1 MNSTETRGVVPIA
14 GGGEVDGPNQP
25 AAAARQLQ
33 CPACDGRA
41 FTHRDVAR
49 DLHVQRCANCGLML
63 SSMTRRKPKVGQYA
77 NVDLR
82 AYLASVGALR
92 DEQSADIIS
101 FVQPFVPAGSRVLD
115 IGCGFG
121 SFLMRARKA
130 GYVVNGI
137 EPDADACAGANAA
150 LGAGVVRHGTL
161 NQVPPVAGAMDLVAT
176 LDVLEHVPVASQ
188 AEFARLV
195 RTALGADGHWVIK
208 VPSTEGLYYQTSALL
223 ARVAAP
229 IGAPY
234 QRRLWQTDYEFPHTV
249 YFNRHSLTRWLA
261 RHGFVV
267 AAWRYLEEVP
277 TRNIIDR
284 LSHDGDISR
293 LQAYLMTPAVY
304 AINVVERIRRCSDA
318 LVLLAR
324 PMTPGTSR

>member
-1 MNSTETRGVVPIA
+1 
-14 GGGEVDGPNQP
+14 
-25 AAAARQLQ
+25 
-33 CPACDGRA
+33 
-41 FTHRDVAR
+41 
-49 DLHVQRCANCGLML
+49 ML

-101 FVQPFVPAGSRVLD
+101 FVQNRLSLQVRGCWTLVAGLARS
-115 IGCGFG
+115 
-121 SFLMRARKA
+121 SMRARKA
-130 GYVVNGI
+130 GYVVTVSNRM
-137 EPDADACAGANAA
+137 PDACAGANAA
-150 LGAGVVRHGTL
+150 LGEGVVRHGTL
-161 NQVPPVAGAMDLVAT
+161 DQVPPVAGAMDLVAT

-188 AEFARLV
+188 AEFAMLV

-208 VPSTEGLYYQTSALL
+208 VPSTEGLDDRTSALL

>member
-1 MNSTETRGVVPIA
+1 
-14 GGGEVDGPNQP
+14 
-25 AAAARQLQ
+25 
-33 CPACDGRA
+33 
-41 FTHRDVAR
+41 
-49 DLHVQRCANCGLML
+49 ML

-92 DEQSADIIS
+92 HEQSADIVS

-121 SFLMRARKA
+121 SFLMRAQKA
-130 GYVVNGI
+130 DYVVNGI

-150 LGAGVVRHGTL
+150 LGADVVRHGTL
-161 NQVPPVAGAMDLVAT
+161 DQVPPAPGTMDLVAT
-176 LDVLEHVPVASQ
+176 LDVLEHVPVDFQ
-188 AEFARLV
+188 AQFAALI
-195 RTALGADGHWVIK
+195 RTSLRADGHWVIK

-223 ARVAAP
+223 ARVAPP
-229 IGAPY
+229 IGVPY

-249 YFNRHSLTRWLA
+249 YFDRHSLTRWLA
-261 RHGFVV
+261 RHGFAV

-293 LQAYLMTPAVY
+293 FQAYLMTPAVY

-324 PMTPGTSR
+324 PMAPGTSR